1 MFGRRTVTHRLL
13 SLIVGFLLAMG
24 VASVFAVS
32 APPLFTFSIDHV
44 AGTMDVTL
52 FYRYEAK

>member
-1 MFGRRTVTHRLL
+1 MVARRLL
-13 SLIVGFLLAMG
+13 PLFVGFLLAM
-24 VASVFAVS
+24 AITAAFAVS
-32 APPLFTFSIDHV
+32 SPSLLTSRIDHV